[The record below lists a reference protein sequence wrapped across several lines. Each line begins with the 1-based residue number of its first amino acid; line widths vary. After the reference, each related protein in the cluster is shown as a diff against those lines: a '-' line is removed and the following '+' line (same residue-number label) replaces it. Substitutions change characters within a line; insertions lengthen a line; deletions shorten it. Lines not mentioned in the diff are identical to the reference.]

1 MTSPGA
7 GGKVKRIVVGV
18 DGSEHAERALAWAA
32 EQAQRTGAA
41 LEIHTAYEPGYAFT
55 TSEEVE
61 MAMRRVLE
69 QATEAVAK
77 AAPEVATTTMSHQ
90 EAPAAALIE
99 ASEGAELLVV
109 GSRGLGGFR
118 GLLLGSI
125 GLQCSQH
132 AHCPVVIVR

>member
-1 MTSPGA
+1 MTSTEDA
-7 GGKVKRIVVGV
+7 NHAHRIVVGV
-18 DGSEHAERALAWAA
+18 DGSENATRALQWAA
-32 EQAQRTGAA
+32 RQAGRTGAT
-41 LEIHTAYEPGYAFT
+41 LEIRTAYDPGYAFT

-61 MAMRRVLE
+61 MAMRRTLE
-69 QATEAVAK
+69 EARAEAAAV
-77 AAPEVATTTMSHQ
+77 APEVTISTASHQ

-125 GLQCSQH
+125 SLQCSQH
-132 AHCPVVIVR
+132 ARCPVVIVR